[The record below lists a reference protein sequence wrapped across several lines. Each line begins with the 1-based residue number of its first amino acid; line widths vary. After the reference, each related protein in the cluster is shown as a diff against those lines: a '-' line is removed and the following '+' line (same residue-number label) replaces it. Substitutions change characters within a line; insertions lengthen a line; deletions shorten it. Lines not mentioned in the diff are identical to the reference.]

1 MLSTVLEKA
10 EGLLSKRFI
19 IAYWFPTFFVV
30 VAALALRAT
39 VYSWEA
45 SWAWWLGL
53 AIGEDKTGQAWALLA
68 FLMLITLFAYLM
80 QPFTRPLVQFFE
92 GYLWP
97 PFLRHWRTKHQEK
110 RYHRWLK
117 RAKVSD
123 EIKRA
128 QAEDQLFYGFPL
140 KGLLPTR
147 LGNTIRAA
155 EGYGDAVYGMDL
167 PFWWARL
174 WPLLP
179 ESEREAISD
188 ALTVLVALLHLA
200 TLLIVAAVDGAI
212 YFALCKTNVRFL
224 WWLPLVGGIGLA
236 YFAYIA
242 AVVQARSYGQH
253 LRVSVDLHRFDVL
266 KELRVALPE
275 TPQAER
281 NLWAETREWLYGY
294 NLGFAHQ
301 VTYLHPDGTKPKEDK
316 KEDEPAKTWWEK
328 FLTFLGLPVDKS
340 ES

>member
-19 IAYWFPTFFVV
+19 IAYWFPTFFAV
-30 VAALALRAT
+30 VAALALRVT
-39 VYSWEA
+39 VYTWEA
-45 SWAWWLGL
+45 SWAWWLSL
-53 AIGEDKTGQAWALLA
+53 TVGENQTGQVWVLLA
-68 FLMLITLFAYLM
+68 FLLLITLFAYLL

-97 PFLRHWRTKHQEK
+97 PFLRRWRTGHQQK
-110 RYHRWLK
+110 RYHRWIEK
-117 RAKVSD
+117 AKLND
-123 EIKRA
+123 EITRA

-147 LGNTIRAA
+147 LGNAIRAA
-155 EGYGDAVYGMDL
+155 EGYGNAVYGMDL

-179 ESEREAISD
+179 EGEQEAIND

-200 TLLIVAAVDGAI
+200 TLLLVAAIDGTL
-212 YFALCKTNVRFL
+212 YFVRCKTIPL
-224 WWLPLVGGIGLA
+224 YLCLLPFVVGIGLA
-236 YFAYIA
+236 YLAYIA
-242 AVVQARSYGQH
+242 AAVQARSYGQH
-253 LRVSVDLHRFDVL
+253 LRVAVDLHRFDVL
-266 KELRVALPE
+266 KGMHLALPE

-281 NLWAETREWLYGY
+281 ALWDNTREWLYGY
-294 NLGFAHQ
+294 NRGLAHQ

-316 KEDEPAKTWWEK
+316 KEVEPAKPWWEQ
-328 FLTFLGLPVDKS
+328 LLEWLRVST
-340 ES
+340 